1 MTGEPGPCAG
11 LRGSGYPRLM
21 SASGQEICR
30 LAEAAADASDPEVAL
45 QTLTRLHVELSE
57 FERQQVARA
66 LTAGRS
72 FGAIARAM
80 GLSRQAVHRR
90 FRDLASHR
98 RVLKTLPP
106 SPEVRLL
113 FDYAR
118 EEASALGA
126 AVVAQDHVLLGIL
139 RNGDG
144 RAASALAAAGLTLED
159 ARREA
164 WAASGPARPAGKR
177 VDLRAVLAETV
188 QCARRRGAERIEAE
202 HVLRAAV
209 ADEAGPGAELLRR
222 LGVPPARVLAE
233 LDEAPAGGS
242 CLEA

>member
-1 MTGEPGPCAG
+1 M
-11 LRGSGYPRLM
+11 
-21 SASGQEICR
+21 
-30 LAEAAADASDPEVAL
+30 AL

-144 RAASALAAAGLTLED
+144 RAASRPRRRRSHAGGCAAGGLG
-159 ARREA
+159 R
-164 WAASGPARPAGKR
+164 SGPARPAGKR